1 VDLEVR
7 REEEIDWVEIVR
19 VHDRFEADVTAGFLR
34 DHGVPVQT
42 AGGGSTALP
51 MMGLTD
57 LRILVPRADLER
69 AGQVLEAMKR
79 GAAEAHPFRD
89 APPEPYEAPVAKR
102 KAAFA
107 VMLALLVPIG
117 GGHFYA
123 RHGAAGTILAAG
135 IIGGVIGARFGVPAL
150 VYASAL
156 IVVIDAVTS
165 PFAVRRTNKGAPSS
179 EGSQRGWALAAVAAA
194 YVLALTAIH

>member
-1 VDLEVR
+1 VDLEAG

-51 MMGLTD
+51 TMGLTD
-57 LRILVPRADLER
+57 MRILVPRAELER

-79 GAAEAHPFRD
+79 GAADTHPFRD

-123 RHGAAGTILAAG
+123 RHGAAGTLLAAG
-135 IIGGVIGARFGVPAL
+135 IIGGVLGARFGIPAL

-156 IVVIDAVTS
+156 LVVIDAVTS
-165 PFAVRRTNKGAPSS
+165 PFAVRRTNAGAASS
-179 EGSQRGWALAAVAAA
+179 EGRQRLWAFAAVVAA
-194 YVLALTAIH
+194 YTLALNAIR

>member
-1 VDLEVR
+1 VDLEAR

-123 RHGAAGTILAAG
+123 RHGAAGTLFAAG
-135 IIGGVIGARFGVPAL
+135 IIGGVLGARFGAPAL

-156 IVVIDAVTS
+156 LVVIDAVAA
-165 PFAVRRTNKGAPSS
+165 PFAVRRTNRGAAST

-194 YVLALTAIH
+194 YVLALSAIH

>member
-1 VDLEVR
+1 VDLEAR
-7 REEEIDWVEIVR
+7 HEEEIDWVEIVR
-19 VHDRFEADVTAGFLR
+19 VHDRFEADVTADFLR

-69 AGQVLEAMKR
+69 AGQVLEAMNR
-79 GAAEAHPFRD
+79 GAAETHPFRD
-89 APPEPYEAPVAKR
+89 APPEPYEAPIAKR
-102 KAAFA
+102 KPAFA
-107 VMLALLVPIG
+107 VMLALLLPIG
-117 GGHFYA
+117 LGHFYA

-135 IIGGVIGARFGVPAL
+135 IMGGVVGARFGSPAL

-156 IVVIDAVTS
+156 LVVIDAVTS
-165 PFAVRRTNKGAPSS
+165 PFAVRRTNRGAASS
-179 EGSQRGWALAAVAAA
+179 EGAQRGWALAAVAAA
-194 YVLALTAIH
+194 YVLAFIAIH

>member
-1 VDLEVR
+1 VDLEAR

-34 DHGVPVQT
+34 DHDVPVQT
-42 AGGGSTALP
+42 VGGGSTALP
-51 MMGLTD
+51 TMGLTD

-79 GAAEAHPFRD
+79 GAAETHPFRD

-123 RHGAAGTILAAG
+123 RHGAAGTLLAAG
-135 IIGGVIGARFGVPAL
+135 IIGGVLGARFGVPAL

-156 IVVIDAVTS
+156 LVVIDAVTA

-179 EGSQRGWALAAVAAA
+179 EGAQRGWALAAVAVA